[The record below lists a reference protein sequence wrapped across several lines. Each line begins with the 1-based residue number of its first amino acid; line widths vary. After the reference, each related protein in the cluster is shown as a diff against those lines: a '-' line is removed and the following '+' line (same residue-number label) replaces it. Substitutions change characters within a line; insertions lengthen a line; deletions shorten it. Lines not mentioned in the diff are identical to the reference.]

1 LREWEALVSAALLGT
16 ARRPLDLS
24 ELPESVRGLVNGGDP
39 ERTLLSAAALLTGYR
54 RAGRLPE
61 SNVTLLSRAPED
73 PRAVVGPDA
82 AYRLAM
88 LLFGERG
95 NLLAEWLR
103 TVQARGLRVPPERL
117 PVLADAA
124 RGRPELRPLVAEAAG
139 PRGPWLA
146 ELMPDWG
153 FLAERSD
160 NPQVWTYGT
169 ANQRHAWLTDLRTRD
184 PDAAR
189 TALAEV
195 WPSEPA
201 PVRVQFLSAL
211 GTRLSTS
218 DEQFLEAALDDRAR
232 DVRRLAGELLAA
244 LPGSA
249 LSERTA
255 TRLRA
260 LVSIR
265 GRTLAVQLPASCD
278 DAMRRDG
285 VNPTPPRGVGERA
298 WWFGQLVS
306 TAPLS
311 VWTGLG
317 QTADELVRMPVE
329 GCDRRL
335 LLLGWS
341 AAAVRE
347 QNAEWVRALLDG
359 DTALALDQVARL
371 ISALPRDQWA
381 TAVRPFLHDQLP
393 TALVQALP
401 APWPVDLGDLILDR
415 IASGG
420 DRRLAHVADIAAYA
434 VPPECLHHP
443 LTRQVLEHDAAPWRR
458 RLVDT
463 LAFRRGMHEE
473 LP

>member
-1 LREWEALVSAALLGT
+1 MREWEALVSAALLGT
-16 ARRPLDLS
+16 ARRPPDLS
-24 ELPESVRGLVNGGDP
+24 QLPESVRGLVNGGDP

-61 SNVTLLSRAPED
+61 RDVTSLSRAPED
-73 PRAVVGPDA
+73 PRPVVGPDA

-88 LLFGERG
+88 LLFGDRG

-103 TVQARGLRVPPERL
+103 TVTARGLRVPPERL

-146 ELMPDWG
+146 ALMPDWA
-153 FLAERSD
+153 FLAELSAG
-160 NPQVWTYGT
+160 PEVWTHGT
-169 ANQRHAWLTDLRTRD
+169 ANQRFRWLSDLRAGD
-184 PDAAR
+184 PGAAR
-189 TALAEV
+189 AALAEV

-211 GTRLSTS
+211 RPHLSTS
-218 DEQFLEAALDDRAR
+218 DEEFLEAALDDRAR
-232 DVRRLAGELLAA
+232 DVRRLAAELLAA

-249 LSERTA
+249 LSERMA
-255 TRLRA
+255 ARLRA
-260 LVSIR
+260 LVTVER
-265 GRTLAVQLPASCD
+265 RTLVVRLPAGCD
-278 DAMRRDG
+278 EAMRRDG
-285 VNPTPPRGVGERA
+285 VNPAPPRGVGERA

-306 TAPLS
+306 MAPLR
-311 VWTGLG
+311 VWTELAG
-317 QTADELVRMPVE
+317 TAAELVRMPVE
-329 GCDRRL
+329 GCDPRL
-335 LLLGWS
+335 LVISWS

-347 QNAEWVRALLDG
+347 GDVAWVRALLDG
-359 DTALALDQVARL
+359 EVALGLDQVARL
-371 ISALPRDQWA
+371 ISALPRDRWA
-381 TAVRPFLHDQLP
+381 EAVRPLLVDGIP
-393 TALVQALP
+393 VALLQALP
-401 APWPVDLGDLILDR
+401 APWPSELGTLILDR

-420 DRRLAHVADIAAYA
+420 GRGLAHVADVAAYA
-434 VPPECLHHP
+434 VPPECLDHA

-463 LAFRRGMHEE
+463 LLFRRGMHEE